1 MQKCMIQGDFNWS
14 NARAFL
20 TAAETGTF
28 SAAARQLNLTQP
40 TLGRQVAA
48 LEAELGVMLFE
59 RLGRRLA
66 LTDAGRDVLE
76 HIRTMGEAADRV
88 GLIAQGRSQA
98 IEGLVRIT
106 ASDMMS
112 AHILPIVLK
121 QMRQRAPKLE
131 IDIVA
136 TNDIRD
142 LMRRE
147 ADIAI
152 RHVRPDQP
160 ELIARLAREET
171 GHFYAAQ
178 SYIAARGQ
186 PTTFAEMAT
195 HDFISFGGAREML
208 VHLQPLGIPLE
219 PENFPLGSRSGVVA
233 WELAR
238 QGLGIATMSDRIAA
252 AFPDMVQILPDME
265 PLTFPVWLVTHREL
279 HTSRRIRLVFDMLA
293 DYLSQ

>member
-1 MQKCMIQGDFNWS
+1 MIQGDFNWS

-20 TAAETGTF
+20 AAAETGTF
-28 SAAARQLNLTQP
+28 SAATRQLKLTQP

-48 LEAELGVMLFE
+48 FEAELGVMPFE

-76 HIRTMGEAADRV
+76 HIRTMGEAANRV
-88 GLIAQGRSQA
+88 MLIAQGRSQA

-112 AHILPIVLK
+112 AQVLPTVLK
-121 QMRQRAPKLE
+121 QMRQRVPKLE

-160 ELIARLAREET
+160 ELVARLVREET
-171 GHFYAAQ
+171 GHFYAAP

-186 PTTFAEMAT
+186 PKTFAEMT
-195 HDFISFGGAREML
+195 GHDFISFGDAQEML
-208 VHLQPLGIPLE
+208 GHLQPLGIPLE
-219 PENFPLGSRSGVVA
+219 VGHFPLGSRSGVVA

-238 QGLGIATMSDRIAA
+238 QGLGIAIMSDRIAEG
-252 AFPDMVQILPDME
+252 FPEMTRVLPDMK
-265 PLTFPVWLVTHREL
+265 PVTFPVWLVTHREL